1 MLKNHT
7 VLCVDDE
14 QHNLDAL
21 YRTLR
26 KEYTVL
32 TALNGDE
39 GLKLLEENNVSLIIS
54 DQRMPGM
61 TGVEF
66 LEMCLH
72 EHPDIVRII
81 LTGFTDVEDLIGAIN
96 TGRVY
101 RYITKPW
108 DPNDL
113 KVTIKRALESLELS
127 LENRRLFEDVIRLE
141 KLATI
146 GQVASGIAHEVRN
159 QLSVLMGIQLI
170 QSQFPENE
178 LIAQVAEQMLSAR
191 NRILS
196 ILDEI
201 KTFGKQETQTIH
213 KEEVAVDELL
223 AQTINIV
230 SLDPECKKI
239 QFDIKVDPCPPIL
252 CDRKRI
258 IQVLINLIRNGAH
271 AMNGEGKINL
281 IAGEQNGNIQIKV
294 QDFGYGIPEDQ
305 VNKIWDPFF
314 TTKGEKGTGLGL
326 EISKRIAQVHNGQLT
341 CESVVGQG
349 TTFLMLLP
357 VGK

>member
-1 MLKNHT
+1 MSLHHT
-7 VLCVDDE
+7 ILCVDDE

-26 KEYTVL
+26 KEYTVV
-32 TALNGDE
+32 TALNGE
-39 GLKLLEENNVSLIIS
+39 QGLQLLEENRISLIIS

-66 LEMCLH
+66 LEKSLH
-72 EHPDIVRII
+72 NHPDIIRII

-113 KVTIKRALESLELS
+113 KVTVKRAIESLELS

-170 QSQFPENE
+170 QSQFPKNE

-201 KTFGKQETQTIH
+201 KAFGRQEIQTIQ
-213 KEEVAVDELL
+213 KEVIAAGDLL
-223 AQTINIV
+223 DHTVTIV
-230 SLDPECKKI
+230 SLDPDCKKI
-239 QFDIKVDPCPPIL
+239 QFDIKVDPCPPIP

-271 AMNGEGKINL
+271 AMNGEGTMNL
-281 IAGEQNGNIQIKV
+281 TAAHQKGNVQIKV
-294 QDFGYGIPEDQ
+294 QDFGCGIPEDQ
-305 VNKIWDPFF
+305 IDKIWDPFF

-326 EISKRIAQVHNGQLT
+326 EISKRISQAHHGRLRCT
-341 CESVVGQG
+341 SEVGKG
-349 TTFLMLLP
+349 TTFILELP
-357 VGK
+357 C